1 MTILFLLRHG
11 FLELLKMGLTFYV
24 KAKKIMAG
32 VINVS
37 LLLQLT
43 KGKNCLLFYY
53 LYYFDFYDDECH
65 SIYKDIVLICDFYKK
80 LMFDFC
86 HLHHPT

>member
-1 MTILFLLRHG
+1 MD

-24 KAKKIMAG
+24 KAKNMAG

-43 KGKNCLLFYY
+43 KGKKLSAFLLSLLF
-53 LYYFDFYDDECH
+53 
-65 SIYKDIVLICDFYKK
+65 
-80 LMFDFC
+80 
-86 HLHHPT
+86 

>member
-1 MTILFLLRHG
+1 
-11 FLELLKMGLTFYV
+11 
-24 KAKKIMAG
+24 MAG

>member
-1 MTILFLLRHG
+1 MD

-24 KAKKIMAG
+24 KAKNMAG

-43 KGKNCLLFYY
+43 KGKKIVCFFIIFIILISMMMNVILFMKI
-53 LYYFDFYDDECH
+53 LFLFVI
-65 SIYKDIVLICDFYKK
+65 SIRN
-80 LMFDFC
+80 
-86 HLHHPT
+86 